1 MSEAQ
6 ESHRALS
13 LRDIAE
19 DEVARERFRRRLDS
33 YRDELKLLVSE
44 MSGLLAVVNMNACE
58 AAGMSQEKLRAALD
72 RVPRE
77 RELACEVYA
86 DASVI
91 ALLVHTL
98 VKDRARQGSQRCK
111 DEFAAWEEELE
122 RYAWFDVHGVAYGS
136 IADDAFAVEPLR
148 QLGQLAARLLN
159 DPDAPVFPLCSR
171 YITADDLAP
180 DPDDTLVPAS
190 AEDPAPDPDDAPTP
204 GSAEDPASNA
214 LPPAYA
220 DAVPGFAMG
229 DIDQFESFM
238 SYVSGPHPCA
248 HDERRRVLRRLLGS
262 GSLVVELA
270 SGESVVL
277 LPREFC
283 SRFDVAVEEPWCSRE
298 LHLVGEGG
306 AAWLP
311 QQVERLRVLDSFHA
325 VPPRP
330 LRYLTGTREV
340 PAPDVHCPVRLNLSL
355 HNIDVET
362 ERLWYACPVDEH
374 PALAITPAWA
384 LWQALQLEAEAPDW
398 DASYARS
405 LLRAVQLDLEH
416 GELIIP
422 RDLLAWAGID
432 VGEQAFAVVGNGEV
446 LELWPAE
453 AWHRVEEESAFDLN
467 ALFGES

>member
-98 VKDRARQGSQRCK
+98 LKDRARQGSQRCK

-122 RYAWFDVHGVAYGS
+122 RSAWFDVHGVAYGS
-136 IADDAFAVEPLR
+136 IADDAFAVGPLR

-159 DPDAPVFPLCSR
+159 DPDAPAFPLCSR

-180 DPDDTLVPAS
+180 DPDDTLV
-190 AEDPAPDPDDAPTP
+190 P

-238 SYVSGPHPCA
+238 SYVAGPNPCA
-248 HDERRRVLRRLLGS
+248 HDERRVLRRLLGS

-277 LPREFC
+277 LPRGFC
-283 SRFDVAVEEPWCSRE
+283 SRFDAAVEGPWCSRE
-298 LHLVGEGG
+298 LHLVGEGE

-330 LRYLTGTREV
+330 LRYLTGTREA
-340 PAPDVHCPVRLNLSL
+340 PAPDVDRPVRLNLSL
-355 HNIDVET
+355 HNIDVEA

-384 LWQALQLEAEAPDW
+384 LWRALQLEAEAPDW

-405 LLRAVQLDLEH
+405 LLRAVQLDREH
-416 GELIIP
+416 DELIIP

>member
-1 MSEAQ
+1 MEAYMSEAQ
-6 ESHRALS
+6 ESRRALS

-19 DEVARERFRRRLDS
+19 DEVACERFRLRLDS

-98 VKDRARQGSQRCK
+98 LKDRARQGSQRCK

-122 RYAWFDVHGVAYGS
+122 RSAWFDVHGVAYGS
-136 IADDAFAVEPLR
+136 IADDAFAVGPLR

-159 DPDAPVFPLCSR
+159 DPDAPAFPLCSR

-180 DPDDTLVPAS
+180 DPDDTLV
-190 AEDPAPDPDDAPTP
+190 P

-238 SYVSGPHPCA
+238 SYVAGPNPCA
-248 HDERRRVLRRLLGS
+248 HDERRVLRRLLGS

-277 LPREFC
+277 LPRGFC
-283 SRFDVAVEEPWCSRE
+283 SRFDAAVEGPWCSRE
-298 LHLVGEGG
+298 LHLVGEGE

-330 LRYLTGTREV
+330 LRYLTGTREA
-340 PAPDVHCPVRLNLSL
+340 PAPDVDRPVRLNLSL
-355 HNIDVET
+355 HNIDVGA

-384 LWQALQLEAEAPDW
+384 LWRALQLEAEAPDW

-405 LLRAVQLDLEH
+405 LLRAVQLDREH
-416 GELIIP
+416 DELIIP

>member
-98 VKDRARQGSQRCK
+98 LKDRARQGSQRCK

-122 RYAWFDVHGVAYGS
+122 RSAWFDVHGVAYGS
-136 IADDAFAVEPLR
+136 IADGAFAVGPLR

-159 DPDAPVFPLCSR
+159 DPDAPAFPLCSR

-180 DPDDTLVPAS
+180 DPDDTLV
-190 AEDPAPDPDDAPTP
+190 P

-238 SYVSGPHPCA
+238 SYVAGPNPCA
-248 HDERRRVLRRLLGS
+248 HDERRVLRRLLGS

-277 LPREFC
+277 LPRGFC
-283 SRFDVAVEEPWCSRE
+283 SRFDAAVEGPWCSRE
-298 LHLVGEGG
+298 LHLVGEGE

-330 LRYLTGTREV
+330 LRYLTGTREA
-340 PAPDVHCPVRLNLSL
+340 PAPDVDRPVRLNLSL
-355 HNIDVET
+355 HNIDVGA

-384 LWQALQLEAEAPDW
+384 LWRALQLEAEAPDW

-405 LLRAVQLDLEH
+405 LLRAVQLDREH
-416 GELIIP
+416 DELIIP

>member
-98 VKDRARQGSQRCK
+98 LKDRARQGSQRCK

-122 RYAWFDVHGVAYGS
+122 RSAWFDVHGVAYGS
-136 IADDAFAVEPLR
+136 IADDAFAVGPLR

-159 DPDAPVFPLCSR
+159 DPDAPAFPLCSR

-180 DPDDTLVPAS
+180 DPDDTLV
-190 AEDPAPDPDDAPTP
+190 P

-238 SYVSGPHPCA
+238 SYVAGPNPCA
-248 HDERRRVLRRLLGS
+248 HDERRVLRRLLGS

-277 LPREFC
+277 LPRGFC
-283 SRFDVAVEEPWCSRE
+283 SRFDAAVEGPWCSRE
-298 LHLVGEGG
+298 LHLVGEGE

-330 LRYLTGTREV
+330 LRYLTGTREA
-340 PAPDVHCPVRLNLSL
+340 PAPDVDRPVRLNLSL
-355 HNIDVET
+355 HNIDVGA

-398 DASYARS
+398 DASYAHS

-432 VGEQAFAVVGNGEV
+432 AGEQAFAVVGNGEV

-453 AWHRVEEESAFDLN
+453 AWHRVEEEDAFDLN

>member
-98 VKDRARQGSQRCK
+98 LKDRARQGPQRCK

-122 RYAWFDVHGVAYGS
+122 RSAWFDVHGVAYGS
-136 IADDAFAVEPLR
+136 IADDAFAVGPLR

-159 DPDAPVFPLCSR
+159 DPDAPAFPLCSR

-180 DPDDTLVPAS
+180 DPDDTLV
-190 AEDPAPDPDDAPTP
+190 P

-238 SYVSGPHPCA
+238 SYVAGPNPCA
-248 HDERRRVLRRLLGS
+248 HDERRVLRRLLGS

-277 LPREFC
+277 LPRGFC
-283 SRFDVAVEEPWCSRE
+283 SRFDAAVEGPWCSRE
-298 LHLVGEGG
+298 LHLVGEGE

-330 LRYLTGTREV
+330 LRYLTGTREA
-340 PAPDVHCPVRLNLSL
+340 PAPDVDRPVRLNLSL
-355 HNIDVET
+355 HNIDVGA

-384 LWQALQLEAEAPDW
+384 LWRALQLEAEAPDW

-405 LLRAVQLDLEH
+405 LLRAVQLDREH
-416 GELIIP
+416 DELIIP

>member
-98 VKDRARQGSQRCK
+98 LKDRARQGSQRCK

-122 RYAWFDVHGVAYGS
+122 RSAWFDVHGVAYGS
-136 IADDAFAVEPLR
+136 IADDAFAVGPLR

-159 DPDAPVFPLCSR
+159 DPDAPAFPLCSR

-180 DPDDTLVPAS
+180 DPDDTLV
-190 AEDPAPDPDDAPTP
+190 P

-238 SYVSGPHPCA
+238 SYVAGPNPCA
-248 HDERRRVLRRLLGS
+248 HDERRVLRRLLGS

-277 LPREFC
+277 LPRGFC
-283 SRFDVAVEEPWCSRE
+283 SRFDAAVEGPWCSRE
-298 LHLVGEGG
+298 LHLVGEGE

-330 LRYLTGTREV
+330 LRYLTGTREA
-340 PAPDVHCPVRLNLSL
+340 PAPDVDRPVRLNLSL
-355 HNIDVET
+355 HNIDVGA

-384 LWQALQLEAEAPDW
+384 LWRALQLEAEAPDW

-405 LLRAVQLDLEH
+405 LLRAVQLDREH
-416 GELIIP
+416 DELIIP

-453 AWHRVEEESAFDLN
+453 ACHRVEEESAFDLN

>member
-98 VKDRARQGSQRCK
+98 LKDRACQGPRRCK

-159 DPDAPVFPLCSR
+159 DPDAPAFPLCSR

-180 DPDDTLVPAS
+180 DLDDVFVPGSADDLAPDPDDTLV
-190 AEDPAPDPDDAPTP
+190 P

-238 SYVSGPHPCA
+238 SYVSGPNPCA
-248 HDERRRVLRRLLGS
+248 HDERWVLRRLLGS

-277 LPREFC
+277 LPREFS
-283 SRFDVAVEEPWCSRE
+283 SRFDVTVEEPWCSRV
-298 LHLVGEGG
+298 LHLVGEGE

-311 QQVERLRVLDSFHA
+311 QQGERLRVLDSFHA

-330 LRYLTGTREV
+330 LRYLTGVREA
-340 PAPDVHCPVRLNLSL
+340 PAPDVDCPVRLNLSL
-355 HNIDVET
+355 HNIDVGA

-405 LLRAVQLDLEH
+405 LLRAVQLDREH
-416 GELIIP
+416 DELIIP

-432 VGEQAFAVVGNGEV
+432 ADEQTFAVVGNGEA

-467 ALFGES
+467 ALFGEL

>member
-98 VKDRARQGSQRCK
+98 LKDRACQGPRRCK

-159 DPDAPVFPLCSR
+159 DPDAPAFPLCSR

-180 DPDDTLVPAS
+180 DLDDVFVPGS
-190 AEDPAPDPDDAPTP
+190 ADGPAPDPDDSPAP
-204 GSAEDPASNA
+204 GSAEDPAPNA

-220 DAVPGFAMG
+220 EAVPGFAMG

-238 SYVSGPHPCA
+238 SYVAGPNPCA
-248 HDERRRVLRRLLGS
+248 HDERRVLRRLLGS

-277 LPREFC
+277 LPRGFC
-283 SRFDVAVEEPWCSRE
+283 SRFDAAVEGPWCSRE
-298 LHLVGEGG
+298 LHLVGEGE

-330 LRYLTGTREV
+330 LRYLTGTREA
-340 PAPDVHCPVRLNLSL
+340 PAPDVDRPVRL
-355 HNIDVET
+355 HNIDVGA

-398 DASYARS
+398 DASYAHS

-432 VGEQAFAVVGNGEV
+432 AGEQAFAVVGNGEA

-467 ALFGES
+467 ALFGEL

>member
-72 RVPRE
+72 RVPCE

-98 VKDRARQGSQRCK
+98 LKDRACQGPRRCK

-159 DPDAPVFPLCSR
+159 DPDAPAFPLCSR

-180 DPDDTLVPAS
+180 DPDDNLVPAS
-190 AEDPAPDPDDAPTP
+190 AEGSAPDPDDAPAP

-238 SYVSGPHPCA
+238 SYVSGPNPCA
-248 HDERRRVLRRLLGS
+248 HDERRVLRRLLGS

-277 LPREFC
+277 LPREFS
-283 SRFDVAVEEPWCSRE
+283 SRFDVAVEEPWCSRV
-298 LHLVGEGG
+298 LHLVGEGE

-330 LRYLTGTREV
+330 LRYLTGVREA
-340 PAPDVHCPVRLNLSL
+340 PAPDVDCPVRLNLSL
-355 HNIDVET
+355 HNIDVEA

-405 LLRAVQLDLEH
+405 LLRAVQLDREH
-416 GELIIP
+416 DELIIP

>member
-98 VKDRARQGSQRCK
+98 LKDRARQGSQRCK

-122 RYAWFDVHGVAYGS
+122 RSAWFDIHGVAYGS
-136 IADDAFAVEPLR
+136 IADDAFAVGPLR

-159 DPDAPVFPLCSR
+159 DPDAPAFPLCSR

-180 DPDDTLVPAS
+180 DPDDTLV
-190 AEDPAPDPDDAPTP
+190 P

-238 SYVSGPHPCA
+238 SYVAGPNPCA
-248 HDERRRVLRRLLGS
+248 HDERRVLRRLLGS

-277 LPREFC
+277 LPRGFC
-283 SRFDVAVEEPWCSRE
+283 SRFDAAVEGPWCSRE
-298 LHLVGEGG
+298 LHLVGEGE

-330 LRYLTGTREV
+330 LRYLTGTREA
-340 PAPDVHCPVRLNLSL
+340 PAPDVDRPVRLNLSL
-355 HNIDVET
+355 HNIDVGA

-384 LWQALQLEAEAPDW
+384 LWRALQLEAEAPDW

-405 LLRAVQLDLEH
+405 LLRAVQLDREH
-416 GELIIP
+416 DELIIP

-432 VGEQAFAVVGNGEV
+432 VGEQAFAVVGNGEA

-453 AWHRVEEESAFDLN
+453 AWHRVEEESTFDLN
-467 ALFGES
+467 ALFGDL

>member
-98 VKDRARQGSQRCK
+98 LKDRARQGSQRCK

-122 RYAWFDVHGVAYGS
+122 RSAWFDVHGVAYGS
-136 IADDAFAVEPLR
+136 IADDAFAVGPLR

-159 DPDAPVFPLCSR
+159 DPDAPAFPLCSR

-180 DPDDTLVPAS
+180 DPDDTLV
-190 AEDPAPDPDDAPTP
+190 P

-238 SYVSGPHPCA
+238 SYVAGPNPCA
-248 HDERRRVLRRLLGS
+248 HDERRVLRRLLGS

-277 LPREFC
+277 LPRGFC
-283 SRFDVAVEEPWCSRE
+283 SRFDAAVEGPWCSRE
-298 LHLVGEGG
+298 LHLVGEGE

-330 LRYLTGTREV
+330 LRYLTGTREA
-340 PAPDVHCPVRLNLSL
+340 PAPDVDRPVRLNLSL
-355 HNIDVET
+355 HNIDVGA

-384 LWQALQLEAEAPDW
+384 LWRALQLEAEAPDW

-405 LLRAVQLDLEH
+405 LLRAVQLDREH
-416 GELIIP
+416 DELIIP

>member
-98 VKDRARQGSQRCK
+98 LKDRARQGSQRCK

-122 RYAWFDVHGVAYGS
+122 RSAWFDVHGVAYGS
-136 IADDAFAVEPLR
+136 IADDAFAVGPLR

-159 DPDAPVFPLCSR
+159 DLDAPAFPLCSR

-180 DPDDTLVPAS
+180 DPDDTLV
-190 AEDPAPDPDDAPTP
+190 P

-238 SYVSGPHPCA
+238 SYVAGPNPCA
-248 HDERRRVLRRLLGS
+248 HDERRVLRRLLGS

-277 LPREFC
+277 LPRGFC
-283 SRFDVAVEEPWCSRE
+283 SRFDAAVEGPWCSRE
-298 LHLVGEGG
+298 LHLVGEGE

-330 LRYLTGTREV
+330 LRYLTGTREA
-340 PAPDVHCPVRLNLSL
+340 PAPDVDRPVRLNLSL
-355 HNIDVET
+355 HNIDVGA

-384 LWQALQLEAEAPDW
+384 LWRALQLEAEAPDW

-405 LLRAVQLDLEH
+405 LLRAVQLDREH
-416 GELIIP
+416 DELIIP

>member
-6 ESHRALS
+6 ESRRALS

-44 MSGLLAVVNMNACE
+44 MSGLLAVLNANACE

-77 RELACEVYA
+77 RELACEVYS

-98 VKDRARQGSQRCK
+98 LKDRARPGSQRCK

-159 DPDAPVFPLCSR
+159 DPDAPAFPLCSR

-180 DPDDTLVPAS
+180 DPDDVPA
-190 AEDPAPDPDDAPTP
+190 P
-204 GSAEDPASNA
+204 GSAEGPAANA
-214 LPPAYA
+214 LPPSYA

-238 SYVSGPHPCA
+238 SYVAGPNPCA
-248 HDERRRVLRRLLGS
+248 HDERRVLRRLLGS

-277 LPREFC
+277 LPRGFC
-283 SRFDVAVEEPWCSRE
+283 SRFDAAVEGPWCSRE
-298 LHLVGEGG
+298 LHLVGEGE

-340 PAPDVHCPVRLNLSL
+340 TAPDVDCPVRLNLSL
-355 HNIDVET
+355 HNIDVEA
-362 ERLWYACPVDEH
+362 ERLWYACLVDEH
-374 PALAITPAWA
+374 PALAITPAWV
-384 LWQALQLEAEAPDW
+384 LWQALQLETEAPDW
-398 DASYARS
+398 DAAYARS

-422 RDLLAWAGID
+422 RDILAWAGID
-432 VGEQAFAVVGNGEV
+432 AGEQAFAVVGNGEV

-453 AWHRVEEESAFDLN
+453 AWRRVEEEGAFDFS

>member
-98 VKDRARQGSQRCK
+98 LKDRARQGSQRCK

-122 RYAWFDVHGVAYGS
+122 RSAWFDVHGVAYGS
-136 IADDAFAVEPLR
+136 IADDAFAVGPLR

-159 DPDAPVFPLCSR
+159 DPDAPAFPLCSR

-180 DPDDTLVPAS
+180 DPDDVPA
-190 AEDPAPDPDDAPTP
+190 P
-204 GSAEDPASNA
+204 GAAEDPASNA

-238 SYVSGPHPCA
+238 SYVSGPNPRA
-248 HDERRRVLRRLLGS
+248 HDERRVLCRLLGS
-262 GSLVVELA
+262 GSLVLELA

-298 LHLVGEGG
+298 LHLVGEGE

-340 PAPDVHCPVRLNLSL
+340 PAPDVDCPVRLNLSL
-355 HNIDVET
+355 HNMDVED

-384 LWQALQLEAEAPDW
+384 LWQALKSEAEAPDW
-398 DASYARS
+398 DDSYARS
-405 LLRAVQLDLEH
+405 LLRAVQLDREH
-416 GELIIP
+416 DELIIP
-422 RDLLAWAGID
+422 RDLLTWAGID
-432 VGEQAFAVVGNGEV
+432 TGEQAFAVVGNGEA

-453 AWHRVEEESAFDLN
+453 AWHRVEEESTFDLN
-467 ALFGES
+467 ALFGDL

>member
-1 MSEAQ
+1 MSETQ
-6 ESHRALS
+6 ESRRALS
-13 LRDIAE
+13 LRDIAK

-44 MSGLLAVVNMNACE
+44 MSGLLAMLNASACE

-77 RELACEVYA
+77 RELACEVYS

-98 VKDRARQGSQRCK
+98 LKDRARQGSQRCK

-159 DPDAPVFPLCSR
+159 DPDAPAFPLCSR

-180 DPDDTLVPAS
+180 DPDDTLV
-190 AEDPAPDPDDAPTP
+190 P

-238 SYVSGPHPCA
+238 SYVAGPNPCA
-248 HDERRRVLRRLLGS
+248 HDERRVLRRLLGS

-277 LPREFC
+277 LPRGFC
-283 SRFDVAVEEPWCSRE
+283 SRFDAAVEGPWCTRE
-298 LHLVGEGG
+298 LHLVGEGE

-340 PAPDVHCPVRLNLSL
+340 PAPDVDCPVHLKLSL
-355 HNIDVET
+355 HNIDVGA

-384 LWQALQLEAEAPDW
+384 LWRALQLEAEAPDW

-405 LLRAVQLDLEH
+405 LLRAVQLDREH
-416 GELIIP
+416 DELIIP

>member
-98 VKDRARQGSQRCK
+98 LKDRACQGPRRCK

-159 DPDAPVFPLCSR
+159 DPDAPAFPLCSR

-180 DPDDTLVPAS
+180 DLDDVFVPGS
-190 AEDPAPDPDDAPTP
+190 ADGPAPDPDDSPAP
-204 GSAEDPASNA
+204 GSAEDPAPNA

-238 SYVSGPHPCA
+238 SYVAGPNPCA
-248 HDERRRVLRRLLGS
+248 HDERRVLRRLLGS

-277 LPREFC
+277 LPRGFC
-283 SRFDVAVEEPWCSRE
+283 SRFDAAVEGPWCSRE
-298 LHLVGEGG
+298 LHLVGEGE

-311 QQVERLRVLDSFHA
+311 QQVERLRVLESFHA

-330 LRYLTGTREV
+330 LRCLTGTREA
-340 PAPDVHCPVRLNLSL
+340 PAPDVDRPVRLNLSL
-355 HNIDVET
+355 HNIDVGA

-374 PALAITPAWA
+374 SALAITPAWA

-398 DASYARS
+398 DASYAHS

-432 VGEQAFAVVGNGEV
+432 AGEQAFAVVGNGEV
-446 LELWPAE
+446 LELWAAE
-453 AWHRVEEESAFDLN
+453 AWHRVEEEDAFDLN

>member
-19 DEVARERFRRRLDS
+19 DEAARERFRRRLDS

-98 VKDRARQGSQRCK
+98 LKDRARQGSQRCK

-122 RYAWFDVHGVAYGS
+122 RSAWFDVHGVAYGS
-136 IADDAFAVEPLR
+136 IADDAFAVGPLR

-159 DPDAPVFPLCSR
+159 DPDAPAFPLCSR

-180 DPDDTLVPAS
+180 DPDDTLV
-190 AEDPAPDPDDAPTP
+190 P

-238 SYVSGPHPCA
+238 SYVAGPNPCA
-248 HDERRRVLRRLLGS
+248 HDERRVLRRLLGS

-277 LPREFC
+277 LPRGFC
-283 SRFDVAVEEPWCSRE
+283 SRFDAAVEGPWCSRE
-298 LHLVGEGG
+298 LHLVGEGE

-330 LRYLTGTREV
+330 LRYLTGTREA
-340 PAPDVHCPVRLNLSL
+340 PAPDVDRPVRLNLSL
-355 HNIDVET
+355 HNIDVGA

-384 LWQALQLEAEAPDW
+384 LWRALQLEAEAPDW

-405 LLRAVQLDLEH
+405 LLRAVQLDREH
-416 GELIIP
+416 DELIIP

>member
-6 ESHRALS
+6 ESRRALS

-19 DEVARERFRRRLDS
+19 DEVARERFRRRIDS

-44 MSGLLAVVNMNACE
+44 MSRLLAVLNASACE

-77 RELACEVYA
+77 RELVCEVYS

-98 VKDRARQGSQRCK
+98 LKDRARQGSQRCK

-159 DPDAPVFPLCSR
+159 DPDAPAFPLCSR

-180 DPDDTLVPAS
+180 DPDDAPA
-190 AEDPAPDPDDAPTP
+190 P
-204 GSAEDPASNA
+204 GSAEDSAPNA
-214 LPPAYA
+214 LSPAYA

-238 SYVSGPHPCA
+238 SYVAGPNPCA
-248 HDERRRVLRRLLGS
+248 HDERRVLRRLLGS

-277 LPREFC
+277 LPRGFC
-283 SRFDVAVEEPWCSRE
+283 SRFDAAVEGPWCSRE
-298 LHLVGEGG
+298 LHLVGEGE

-311 QQVERLRVLDSFHA
+311 HQVERLRVLDSFHA

-340 PAPDVHCPVRLNLSL
+340 AAPDVDCPVHLNLSL
-355 HNIDVET
+355 HNIDVEA

-384 LWQALQLEAEAPDW
+384 LWQALQLEAGAPDW

-405 LLRAVQLDLEH
+405 LLRAVQLDREH
-416 GELIIP
+416 DELIIP

-432 VGEQAFAVVGNGEV
+432 AGEQAFVVVDNGEV

-453 AWHRVEEESAFDLN
+453 AWRRVEEESAFDLN
-467 ALFGES
+467 ALFGEL

>member
-98 VKDRARQGSQRCK
+98 LKDRARQGSQRCK

-122 RYAWFDVHGVAYGS
+122 RSAWFDVHGVAYGS
-136 IADDAFAVEPLR
+136 IADDAFAVGPLR

-159 DPDAPVFPLCSR
+159 DPDAPAFPLCSR

-180 DPDDTLVPAS
+180 DPDDTLV
-190 AEDPAPDPDDAPTP
+190 P

-238 SYVSGPHPCA
+238 SYVAGPNPCA
-248 HDERRRVLRRLLGS
+248 HDERRVLRRLLGS

-277 LPREFC
+277 LPRGFC
-283 SRFDVAVEEPWCSRE
+283 SRFDAAVEGPWCSRE
-298 LHLVGEGG
+298 LHLVGEGE

-330 LRYLTGTREV
+330 LRYLTGTREA
-340 PAPDVHCPVRLNLSL
+340 PAPDVDRPVRLNLSL
-355 HNIDVET
+355 HNIDVGA
-362 ERLWYACPVDEH
+362 ERLWYACPADEH

-384 LWQALQLEAEAPDW
+384 LWRALQLEAEAPDW

-405 LLRAVQLDLEH
+405 LLRAVQLDREH
-416 GELIIP
+416 DELIIP

>member
-98 VKDRARQGSQRCK
+98 LKDRACQGPRRCK

-159 DPDAPVFPLCSR
+159 DPDAPAFPLCSR

-180 DPDDTLVPAS
+180 DLDDVFVPGS
-190 AEDPAPDPDDAPTP
+190 ADGPAPDPDDSPAP
-204 GSAEDPASNA
+204 GSAEDPVPNA

-238 SYVSGPHPCA
+238 SYVAGPNPCA
-248 HDERRRVLRRLLGS
+248 HDERRVLRRLLGS

-277 LPREFC
+277 LPRGFC
-283 SRFDVAVEEPWCSRE
+283 SRFDAAVEGPWCSRE
-298 LHLVGEGG
+298 LHLVGEGEE
-306 AAWLP
+306 AWLP
-311 QQVERLRVLDSFHA
+311 QQVERLCVLDSFHA

-330 LRYLTGTREV
+330 LRYLTGTREA
-340 PAPDVHCPVRLNLSL
+340 PAPDVDRPVRLNLSL
-355 HNIDVET
+355 HNIDVEA

-405 LLRAVQLDLEH
+405 LLRAVQLDREH
-416 GELIIP
+416 DELIIP

-432 VGEQAFAVVGNGEV
+432 ADEQTFAVVGNGEA

>member
-6 ESHRALS
+6 ESRRALS

-19 DEVARERFRRRLDS
+19 DEVACERFRLRLDS
-33 YRDELKLLVSE
+33 YRNELKLLVSE
-44 MSGLLAVVNMNACE
+44 MSGLLAVLNANAWE
-58 AAGMSQEKLRAALD
+58 AAEMNQEKLRAALD

-77 RELACEVYA
+77 RELACEAYS

-91 ALLVHTL
+91 ALLVHAL
-98 VKDRARQGSQRCK
+98 LKDRARQGPRRCK

-159 DPDAPVFPLCSR
+159 DPDAPAFPLCSR

-180 DPDDTLVPAS
+180 DPDDVPA
-190 AEDPAPDPDDAPTP
+190 P
-204 GSAEDPASNA
+204 GAAEDPASNA

-238 SYVSGPHPCA
+238 SYVSGPNPRA
-248 HDERRRVLRRLLGS
+248 HDERRVLRRLLGS
-262 GSLVVELA
+262 GSLVLELA

-298 LHLVGEGG
+298 LHLVGEGE

-340 PAPDVHCPVRLNLSL
+340 PAPDVDCPVRLNLSL
-355 HNIDVET
+355 HNMDVED

-384 LWQALQLEAEAPDW
+384 LWEALQLEAGAPDW
-398 DASYARS
+398 DTSYARS
-405 LLRAVQLDLEH
+405 LLRAVQLDREH
-416 GELIIP
+416 DELIIP
-422 RDLLAWAGID
+422 RDLLTWAGID
-432 VGEQAFAVVGNGEV
+432 ADEQAFAVVGNGEA

-453 AWHRVEEESAFDLN
+453 AWHRVEEESTFDLN
-467 ALFGES
+467 ALFGDL

>member
-1 MSEAQ
+1 MEAHISEAQ
-6 ESHRALS
+6 ESRRALS
-13 LRDIAE
+13 LRDIAK

-44 MSGLLAVVNMNACE
+44 MSGLLAVLNANACE
-58 AAGMSQEKLRAALD
+58 AAGISQEKLRAALD
-72 RVPRE
+72 RVSRE
-77 RELACEVYA
+77 RELACEVYS

-98 VKDRARQGSQRCK
+98 LKDRACQGPRRCK
-111 DEFAAWEEELE
+111 DEFAAWKEELE

-159 DPDAPVFPLCSR
+159 DPDTPAFPLCSR
-171 YITADDLAP
+171 YITADDLAL
-180 DPDDTLVPAS
+180 DPDDTPA
-190 AEDPAPDPDDAPTP
+190 P

-214 LPPAYA
+214 LPPVCA

-238 SYVSGPHPCA
+238 SYVSGPNPCA
-248 HDERRRVLRRLLGS
+248 HDERRVLRRLLGS

-298 LHLVGEGG
+298 LHLVGEGE

-311 QQVERLRVLDSFHA
+311 QQVERLCVLDSFHT
-325 VPPRP
+325 VSPRP
-330 LRYLTGTREV
+330 LRYLTGTREA
-340 PAPDVHCPVRLNLSL
+340 PALDVDCPVRLNLSL
-355 HNIDVET
+355 HNIDVEA

-432 VGEQAFAVVGNGEV
+432 ADEQAFVVVGNGEV

-453 AWHRVEEESAFDLN
+453 AWHRVEEENAFDLN

>member
-1 MSEAQ
+1 MEAYMSEAQ
-6 ESHRALS
+6 ESRRALS

-44 MSGLLAVVNMNACE
+44 MSGLLAVLNANACE

-77 RELACEVYA
+77 RELACEVYS

-98 VKDRARQGSQRCK
+98 LKDRACQGPRRCK

-136 IADDAFAVEPLR
+136 IADDAFAVESLR
-148 QLGQLAARLLN
+148 QLGQLAGRLLN
-159 DPDAPVFPLCSR
+159 DPNAPAFPLCSR
-171 YITADDLAP
+171 YITADDFAP
-180 DPDDTLVPAS
+180 DPDDVPGL
-190 AEDPAPDPDDAPTP
+190 
-204 GSAEDPASNA
+204 GSAEDPATNA
-214 LPPAYA
+214 LPSAYA
-220 DAVPGFAMG
+220 GAVPGFAMG

-238 SYVSGPHPCA
+238 SYVSGPNPCA
-248 HDERRRVLRRLLGS
+248 HDERRVLRRLLGS

-298 LHLVGEGG
+298 LHLVGEGE

-311 QQVERLRVLDSFHA
+311 HQVERLRVLDSFHA

-340 PAPDVHCPVRLNLSL
+340 AAPDVDCPVHLNLSL
-355 HNIDVET
+355 HNIDVEA

-384 LWQALQLEAEAPDW
+384 LWQALQLEAGAPDW

-405 LLRAVQLDLEH
+405 LLRAVQLDREH
-416 GELIIP
+416 DELIIP

-432 VGEQAFAVVGNGEV
+432 AGEQAFAVVGNGEV

-453 AWHRVEEESAFDLN
+453 AWRRVEEESAFDLN
-467 ALFGES
+467 ALFGEL

>member
-1 MSEAQ
+1 MSETQ
-6 ESHRALS
+6 ESRRALS
-13 LRDIAE
+13 LRDIAK

-44 MSGLLAVVNMNACE
+44 MSGLLAVLNANACE

-77 RELACEVYA
+77 RELACEVYS

-98 VKDRARQGSQRCK
+98 LKDRACQGPRRCK

-159 DPDAPVFPLCSR
+159 DPDAPAFPLCSR

-180 DPDDTLVPAS
+180 DPDDAPA
-190 AEDPAPDPDDAPTP
+190 P

-214 LPPAYA
+214 LPPVYA
-220 DAVPGFAMG
+220 DAVPGFGMG

-238 SYVSGPHPCA
+238 TYVSGPNPCA
-248 HDERRRVLRRLLGS
+248 HDERRVLRRLLGS

-298 LHLVGEGG
+298 LHLVGEGE

-311 QQVERLRVLDSFHA
+311 QQVERLCVLDSFHA
-325 VPPRP
+325 VSPRP
-330 LRYLTGTREV
+330 LRYLTGTREA
-340 PAPDVHCPVRLNLSL
+340 PALDVDCPVRLNLSL
-355 HNIDVET
+355 HNIDVEA

-405 LLRAVQLDLEH
+405 LLRAVQLDLEY

-432 VGEQAFAVVGNGEV
+432 AGEQAFVVVGNGEV

-453 AWHRVEEESAFDLN
+453 AWHRVEEENAFDLN

>member
-44 MSGLLAVVNMNACE
+44 MSGLLAVVNTNACE

-98 VKDRARQGSQRCK
+98 LKDRARQGSQRCK

-122 RYAWFDVHGVAYGS
+122 RSAWFDVHGVAYGS
-136 IADDAFAVEPLR
+136 IADDAFAVGPLR

-159 DPDAPVFPLCSR
+159 DPDAPAFPLCSR

-180 DPDDTLVPAS
+180 DPDDTLV
-190 AEDPAPDPDDAPTP
+190 P

-238 SYVSGPHPCA
+238 SYVAGPNPCA
-248 HDERRRVLRRLLGS
+248 YDERRVLRRLLGS

-277 LPREFC
+277 LPRGFC
-283 SRFDVAVEEPWCSRE
+283 SRFDAAVEGPWCSRE
-298 LHLVGEGG
+298 LHLVGEGE

-330 LRYLTGTREV
+330 LRYLTGTREA
-340 PAPDVHCPVRLNLSL
+340 PAPDVDRPVRLNLSL
-355 HNIDVET
+355 HNIDVGA

-384 LWQALQLEAEAPDW
+384 LWRALQLEAEAPDW

-405 LLRAVQLDLEH
+405 LLRAVQLDREH
-416 GELIIP
+416 DELIIP

>member
-1 MSEAQ
+1 MSETQ
-6 ESHRALS
+6 ESRRALS
-13 LRDIAE
+13 LRGIAK
-19 DEVARERFRRRLDS
+19 DEVARERFRRR
-33 YRDELKLLVSE
+33 
-44 MSGLLAVVNMNACE
+44 
-58 AAGMSQEKLRAALD
+58 
-72 RVPRE
+72 
-77 RELACEVYA
+77 
-86 DASVI
+86 
-91 ALLVHTL
+91 
-98 VKDRARQGSQRCK
+98 
-111 DEFAAWEEELE
+111 
-122 RYAWFDVHGVAYGS
+122 
-136 IADDAFAVEPLR
+136 
-148 QLGQLAARLLN
+148 LGQLAARLLN
-159 DPDAPVFPLCSR
+159 DPDAPAFPLCSR
-171 YITADDLAP
+171 YITADDLAL

-190 AEDPAPDPDDAPTP
+190 AEGPAPDPDDAPAP

-214 LPPAYA
+214 LPPVYA

-238 SYVSGPHPCA
+238 TYVSGPNPCA
-248 HDERRRVLRRLLGS
+248 HDERRVLRRLLGS

-298 LHLVGEGG
+298 LHLVGEGE

-311 QQVERLRVLDSFHA
+311 QQVERLCVLDSFYA
-325 VPPRP
+325 VSPRP
-330 LRYLTGTREV
+330 LRYLTGTREA
-340 PAPDVHCPVRLNLSL
+340 PALDVDCPVRLNLSL
-355 HNIDVET
+355 YNIDVEA

-432 VGEQAFAVVGNGEV
+432 ADEQAFVVVGNGEV

-453 AWHRVEEESAFDLN
+453 AWHRVEEENAFDLN

>member
-98 VKDRARQGSQRCK
+98 LKDRARQGSQRCK

-122 RYAWFDVHGVAYGS
+122 RSAWFDVHGVAYGS
-136 IADDAFAVEPLR
+136 IADDAFAVGPLR

-159 DPDAPVFPLCSR
+159 DPDAPAFPLCSR

-180 DPDDTLVPAS
+180 DPDDTLV
-190 AEDPAPDPDDAPTP
+190 P

-238 SYVSGPHPCA
+238 SYVAGPNPCA
-248 HDERRRVLRRLLGS
+248 HDERRVLRRLLGS

-277 LPREFC
+277 LPRGFC
-283 SRFDVAVEEPWCSRE
+283 SRFDAAVEGPWCSRE
-298 LHLVGEGG
+298 LHLVGEGE

-330 LRYLTGTREV
+330 LRYLTGTREA
-340 PAPDVHCPVRLNLSL
+340 PAPDVDRPVRLNLSL
-355 HNIDVET
+355 HNIDVGA

-384 LWQALQLEAEAPDW
+384 LWRALQLEAEAPDW

-405 LLRAVQLDLEH
+405 LLRAVQLDREH
-416 GELIIP
+416 DELIIP

-453 AWHRVEEESAFDLN
+453 AWHRVEEESTFDLN
-467 ALFGES
+467 ALFGDL

>member
-6 ESHRALS
+6 ESHHALS

-98 VKDRARQGSQRCK
+98 LKDRARQGSQRCK

-122 RYAWFDVHGVAYGS
+122 RSAWFDVHGVAYGS
-136 IADDAFAVEPLR
+136 IADDAFAVGPLR

-159 DPDAPVFPLCSR
+159 DPDAPAFPLCSR

-180 DPDDTLVPAS
+180 DPDDTLV
-190 AEDPAPDPDDAPTP
+190 P

-238 SYVSGPHPCA
+238 SYVAGPNPCA
-248 HDERRRVLRRLLGS
+248 HDERRVLRRLLGS

-277 LPREFC
+277 LPRGFC
-283 SRFDVAVEEPWCSRE
+283 SRFDAAVEGPWCSRE
-298 LHLVGEGG
+298 LHLVGEGE

-330 LRYLTGTREV
+330 LRYLTGTREA
-340 PAPDVHCPVRLNLSL
+340 PAPDVDRPVRLNLSL
-355 HNIDVET
+355 HNIDVGA

-384 LWQALQLEAEAPDW
+384 LWRALQLEAEAPDW

-405 LLRAVQLDLEH
+405 LLRAVQLDREH
-416 GELIIP
+416 DELIIP

>member
-13 LRDIAE
+13 LRDITE

-98 VKDRARQGSQRCK
+98 LKDRARQGSQRCK

-122 RYAWFDVHGVAYGS
+122 RSAWFDVHGVAYGS
-136 IADDAFAVEPLR
+136 IADDAFAVGPLR

-159 DPDAPVFPLCSR
+159 DPDAPAFPLCSR

-180 DPDDTLVPAS
+180 DPDDTLVP
-190 AEDPAPDPDDAPTP
+190 

-214 LPPAYA
+214 LLPAYA

-238 SYVSGPHPCA
+238 SYVAGPNPCA
-248 HDERRRVLRRLLGS
+248 HDERRVLRRLLGS

-277 LPREFC
+277 LPRGFC
-283 SRFDVAVEEPWCSRE
+283 SRFDAAVEGPWCSRE
-298 LHLVGEGG
+298 LHLVGEGE

-330 LRYLTGTREV
+330 LRYLTGTREA
-340 PAPDVHCPVRLNLSL
+340 PAPDVDRPVRLNLSL
-355 HNIDVET
+355 HNIDVGA

-384 LWQALQLEAEAPDW
+384 LWRALQLEAEAPDW

-405 LLRAVQLDLEH
+405 LLRAVQLDREH
-416 GELIIP
+416 DELIIP

>member
-98 VKDRARQGSQRCK
+98 LKDRARQGSQRCK

-122 RYAWFDVHGVAYGS
+122 RSSWFDVHGVAYGS
-136 IADDAFAVEPLR
+136 IADDAFAVGPLR

-159 DPDAPVFPLCSR
+159 DPDAPAFPLCSR

-180 DPDDTLVPAS
+180 DPDDTLV
-190 AEDPAPDPDDAPTP
+190 P

-238 SYVSGPHPCA
+238 SYVAGPNPCA
-248 HDERRRVLRRLLGS
+248 HDERRVLRRLLGS

-277 LPREFC
+277 LPRGFC
-283 SRFDVAVEEPWCSRE
+283 SRFDAAVEGPWCSRE
-298 LHLVGEGG
+298 LHLVGEGE

-330 LRYLTGTREV
+330 LRYLTGTREA
-340 PAPDVHCPVRLNLSL
+340 PAPDVDRPVRLNLSL
-355 HNIDVET
+355 HNIDVGA

-384 LWQALQLEAEAPDW
+384 LWRALQLEAEAPDW

-405 LLRAVQLDLEH
+405 LLRAVQLDREH
-416 GELIIP
+416 DELIIP

>member
-98 VKDRARQGSQRCK
+98 LKDRACQGPRRCK

-159 DPDAPVFPLCSR
+159 DPDAPAFPLCSR

-180 DPDDTLVPAS
+180 DLDDVFVPGS
-190 AEDPAPDPDDAPTP
+190 ADGPAPDPDDSPAP
-204 GSAEDPASNA
+204 GSAEDPVPNA

-238 SYVSGPHPCA
+238 SYVAGPNPCA
-248 HDERRRVLRRLLGS
+248 HDERRVLRRLLGS

-277 LPREFC
+277 LPRGFC
-283 SRFDVAVEEPWCSRE
+283 SRFDAAVEGPWCSRE
-298 LHLVGEGG
+298 LHLVGEGE

-330 LRYLTGTREV
+330 LRYLTGTREA
-340 PAPDVHCPVRLNLSL
+340 PAPDVDRPVHLNLSL

-405 LLRAVQLDLEH
+405 LLRAVQLDREH
-416 GELIIP
+416 DELIIP